1 MRLTPVQRERLKNSD
16 FYIELPAVG
25 SHVGKCLISL
35 INQEIPRAQGR
46 FEFERFMPEGR
57 GIIFG
62 NGVNVLYSAGWSV
75 CGSKSAKLVSD
86 LFHYI
91 FQKGKK

>member
-1 MRLTPVQRERLKNSD
+1 MRLTPVQRERLKNSE

-35 INQEIPRAQGR
+35 INQEIPLTEGR
-46 FEFERFMPEGR
+46 FEFERFVPQGR

-62 NGVNVLYSAGWSV
+62 NEVNVLYSAGRSV

-86 LFHYI
+86 LFGYT
-91 FQKGKK
+91 F